1 MTSGRVV
8 AVALLLTPLF
18 VFAQQ
23 SRDSAKPVDSQKR
36 IQSGIAMVEPGV
48 LNPAASNPDILGQ
61 FQSPENTDVNICFK
75 MRTYVMARDSKDSDS
90 THLVR
95 YTTCTPA
102 NARVVQKTAHP
113 QADR

>member
-8 AVALLLTPLF
+8 VIALLLTPLCA
-18 VFAQQ
+18 FAQQ
-23 SRDSAKPVDSQKR
+23 SSDAGKALDAKIKPPV
-36 IQSGIAMVEPGV
+36 GIAEGLEI
-48 LNPAASNPDILGQ
+48 LNPAQAGPSILPPMQ
-61 FQSPENTDVNICFK
+61 FPENGNVNVCFK

-102 NARVVQKTAHP
+102 NNRAVKKVARP
-113 QADR
+113 DDER